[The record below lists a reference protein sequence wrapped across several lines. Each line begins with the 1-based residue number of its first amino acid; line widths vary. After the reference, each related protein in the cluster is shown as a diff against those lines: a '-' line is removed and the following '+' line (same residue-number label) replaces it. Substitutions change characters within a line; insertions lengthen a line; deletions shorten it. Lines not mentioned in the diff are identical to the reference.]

1 MRRATDLN
9 TWDDENSGPMKW
21 DEKLFLA
28 ACAYLLLK
36 GLLKPSEASDRRR
49 VRYLWQRMR
58 QDKLRQDVTP
68 ESRIP

>member
-1 MRRATDLN
+1 MRRATDPN
-9 TWDDENSGPMKW
+9 TESDERQPMTW

-28 ACAYLLLK
+28 VCAYLLLR

-49 VRYLWQRMR
+49 VRSLWE
-58 QDKLRQDVTP
+58 KLRQGKSQHGVTP

>member
-1 MRRATDLN
+1 MRRATELDP
-9 TWDDENSGPMKW
+9 WDETEPRPMTW

-28 ACAYLLLK
+28 VCAYLLLK

-49 VRYLWQRMR
+49 VRSVWEKLR
-58 QDKLRQDVTP
+58 QGQQRQDVTP